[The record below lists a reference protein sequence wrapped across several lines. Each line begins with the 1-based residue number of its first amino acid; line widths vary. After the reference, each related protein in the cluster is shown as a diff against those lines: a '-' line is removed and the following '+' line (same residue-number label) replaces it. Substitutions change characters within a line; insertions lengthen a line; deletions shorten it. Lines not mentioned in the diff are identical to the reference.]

1 MGANE
6 SACLERE
13 LASHPRGSRG
23 MYETY
28 RLKEMILYAQL
39 FPPCV

>member
-13 LASHPRGSRG
+13 LASHPRGSCG

-28 RLKEMILYAQL
+28 RLKMIVYAQP